1 MQIVEYRK
9 HLVNR
14 EVTDPEWVIK
24 GGYFYDRD
32 TDTYMGFVLES
43 SERNY
48 YIPDT
53 VTFMTQEEAIQRV
66 KDIHATYPWLKS
78 KDENLNRVYKTE
90 EEIVTWVTRI
100 IEELPDSANMY

>member
-1 MQIVEYRK
+1 MDIVEYRK

-14 EVTDPEWVIK
+14 TVVDPEWVIK
-24 GGYFYDRD
+24 GGYFHDRD

-53 VTFMTQEEAIQRV
+53 VTFMTEEEALQRV
-66 KDIHATYPWLKS
+66 LDIHSRYPWLKS

-90 EEIVTWVTRI
+90 EEVTTWVNTVLT
-100 IEELPDSANMY
+100 EKPHSAEMY